1 LKDVPFDSFDAAS
14 EGFGDL
20 LLGQLLEGKQNDRGA
35 LSGGQTLQGVA
46 KHAAHFGA
54 FDSVK
59 WIGAWR

>member
-1 LKDVPFDSFDAAS
+1 MPFHGFDAAS
-14 EGFGDL
+14 ECFGNL
-20 LLGQLLEGKQNDRGA
+20 LLRQLVDRKENDRGS
-35 LSGGQTLQGVA
+35 LSGGQTLQSVA